1 MVDLV
6 NTEKMIMTGDM
17 VATVQLISNILT
29 YLTEGSLLSLDE
41 KPVIIPRDTILYK
54 LISSSMPIIPIS
66 GDWGQGKS
74 FIGKL
79 LYRYSR
85 ETNNFYV
92 TYIQLATT
100 YKQIINDYKHL
111 EDKFYKNVK
120 LLEKEPMPY
129 DAKKTL
135 SILLPLIFSPN
146 FIRNSY
152 KLDGILTTYPPDKDL
167 KAEDYG
173 SDLVSLADK
182 VLQSIDKKTIIIL
195 DELEEVSELLTVDKL
210 GAILYLLRIMY
221 DRTQNISKVSLVLL
235 VQQTAK
241 ANFENFLDQIRTHQ
255 KYLRAIGVI
264 EPEIQLAPI
273 GNEEAEQYIKNLLS
287 KLLNE
292 HNEKLVGKD
301 MINNILR
308 VVDKL
313 SNTRLKVSLIK
324 SFLSIIISS
333 YIVVLKGSDVLQKL
347 RQLKEKDIIAN
358 KELVSI
364 LSDINPAD
372 IKNVVDK
379 IKDTYLGLPRTLMNV
394 LSGNY
399 SGISEY
405 SEKISK
411 ITADGIYENYK
422 GKISIMPPALRS
434 FAKGY
439 KAYEVLIKSSK
450 GTIRRLIIWTRLSR
464 VDYKE
469 VGREKLMKK
478 FKLTED
484 DVKKVPT
491 KILLIHTPVTIS
503 ALIQEIAPEYVIP
516 ILLDSTTLSAVLT
529 QVEPALLQNLPSYVF
544 ESFRKAYEENYLKK
558 VIDMV
563 GRLIEH

>member
-1 MVDLV
+1 
-6 NTEKMIMTGDM
+6 
-17 VATVQLISNILT
+17 
-29 YLTEGSLLSLDE
+29 
-41 KPVIIPRDTILYK
+41 
-54 LISSSMPIIPIS
+54 MPIIPIS

-111 EDKFYKNVK
+111 DDKFYKNVK

-255 KYLRAIGVI
+255 TYLRAIGVI

-273 GNEEAEQYIKNLLS
+273 GNKEAEQYIKNLLS

-333 YIVVLKGSDVLQKL
+333 YIVVLKGSGVFQKL

-379 IKDTYLGLPRTLMNV
+379 IKDTYIGLPRTLMNV

-516 ILLDSTTLSAVLT
+516 ILLDSTTLSALLT